1 MAAWLVPVFLLERY
15 LGLTRIDPDQL
26 MTVIFT
32 SGSTGRPKGVMLSY
46 HNVGS
51 NITSFD
57 QVIDLRRSD
66 VLLGVLPFFHSFGYT
81 VPLWAAL
88 ALKPKVVYHYS
99 PLEAK
104 PVGQLCRQHGVTILV
119 VAPTFLRTYLRRCE
133 PEDFAKLE
141 VVVAGAEKL
150 SPKLADEFEARFG
163 VRPVEGYG
171 TTELSPVVSTNIPP
185 ERAIS
190 HDWRSVREGTVGQPI
205 PGVFAKIVDPDT
217 GKDLG
222 VDQPGML
229 LINGPNVMR
238 GYLGR
243 PDLTAEVIR
252 DGWYVTGDI
261 ASIDAEGFIRITG
274 RISRFSKLGGEMVP
288 HLRVEEAL
296 VKTLNLNEDQIRMV
310 VTAVTD
316 PKKGERLIVLH
327 TGLAMTPEQICRKLA
342 GELPLLWIP
351 SPDSFVRVEAIP
363 VLGSGKLDLCG
374 VRRLAEQRVGCASP

>member
-1 MAAWLVPVFLLERY
+1 
-15 LGLTRIDPDQL
+15 
-26 MTVIFT
+26 
-32 SGSTGRPKGVMLSY
+32 
-46 HNVGS
+46 
-51 NITSFD
+51 
-57 QVIDLRRSD
+57 
-66 VLLGVLPFFHSFGYT
+66 
-81 VPLWAAL
+81 
-88 ALKPKVVYHYS
+88 
-99 PLEAK
+99 
-104 PVGQLCRQHGVTILV
+104 
-119 VAPTFLRTYLRRCE
+119 
-133 PEDFAKLE
+133 
-141 VVVAGAEKL
+141 
-150 SPKLADEFEARFG
+150 
-163 VRPVEGYG
+163 VEGYG